1 MVSSHS
7 CERIIDDGVED
18 WEGAVRGRDKGE
30 AVMKGRKNAGGTP
43 ALPVSHVDPY
53 GGYLVAKVYHVEGG
67 DGWRILVPDA
77 KGGASCSS

>member
-1 MVSSHS
+1 MVSSQL
-7 CERIIDDGVED
+7 CGGIVNDGVED
-18 WEGAVRGRDKGE
+18 WEGAVRERDKGE
-30 AVMKGRKNAGGTP
+30 VIMKRRKNAGGTP

-53 GGYLVAKVYHVEGG
+53 GGYLVAKGYHVEGG